1 MSSHED
7 EDDSQVSPSQDMIN
21 NNDGSM
27 VNLNHTAAAW
37 KDSKDS
43 ADLPSQ
49 QGGYL
54 TQESCYDLPVS
65 SFVVGNTV

>member
-7 EDDSQVSPSQDMIN
+7 EDDSQDMIN

-49 QGGYL
+49 QQGGYL
-54 TQESCYDLPVS
+54 AQESCSDLPVS
-65 SFVVGNTV
+65 SFGE